1 MSYFLGID
9 IGSTTM
15 KTALI
20 DEQDKILYKSY
31 ERHFSQPKKTA
42 LKRISELGEILKTGN
57 IKICI
62 TGSAGMGISQTAD
75 IPFVQ
80 EVFAASLAV
89 EKFYPTSDVVIEL
102 GGEDAK
108 IIFLQGGIEERMNGT
123 CAGGTG
129 AFIDQMASLMNI
141 STKELDELS
150 AKYTK
155 IYPIASRCGVFAKTD
170 IQPLLSQ
177 GANKEDIAASIFE
190 AVVNQTISGL
200 AHGRQIK
207 GNVLFLGGPIHFLDG
222 LKRAFVKNLN
232 LDENSAFF
240 PELGHY
246 FVALGTA
253 IFAKESKRNFCY
265 DELVA
270 NLSKTPKVTKIH
282 ADLPLFADEKE
293 YENFKARHDKN
304 AIKTADIAT
313 YCGKA
318 YLGID
323 CGSTTIKIVL
333 ISQNDE
339 LLYKFYASNQGNSTE
354 VIKNEL
360 KKLLELCEGR
370 IEICK
375 SGATG
380 YGEELMC
387 EAFGVDFGIV
397 ETMAHYT
404 AARYFNENVDF
415 IIDIGGQDIKCFY
428 IVNGEIDSIVLNE
441 ACSSGCGS
449 FLQAFAN
456 SMNYDIDTFA
466 KLAIKS
472 KSPARLGSR
481 CTVFMNSSVKQAQKE
496 GATIEDISAGLA
508 ISVVKNALYKV
519 IRVSKA
525 ANLGK
530 NIVVQGGTFLNDAVL
545 RAFERELGVNVIRL
559 KNSEL
564 MGAYGAAMF
573 AKNQNLAQTSLISLD
588 EISNFSYKSKFATC
602 NKCENHCSL
611 TINIFSN
618 NKRFISGNRC
628 ERGAGKVIAKPLPNL
643 VEFKQNLLAT
653 YRDESDLSAEN
664 SKFCVGLPLVLN
676 MYELLPFWVS
686 FFRNLGCAVKISHK
700 PSDKITFEAAYSI
713 PTDTICYPAKSAHA
727 HIEQLARDESVDMI
741 FYPCM
746 SYSMD
751 EGISDNTYNCPVVAY
766 YPELIKA
773 NVVSLENKIFLYPHI
788 GLDNPEYF
796 AKQIF
801 EILKQYLLNLSL
813 KKVQGA
819 IKCGFNELKNYKN
832 KILLE
837 GQKALNFINENEIY
851 GIVLGSRPY
860 HIDPKINKG
869 IDKLLNSLGFAV
881 ISEDSLPPQ
890 KHSTKIL
897 NQWVYHA
904 RMLSAAHF
912 VCENERLEFVQLVS
926 FGCGIDAVT
935 TDELKEILRSR
946 GKFYT
951 QIKIDEITNMGAMKI
966 RLKSL
971 QAMMKNKNSQKEL
984 VYD

>member
-20 DEQDKILYKSY
+20 DEQDQILYKSY

-42 LKRISELGEILKTGN
+42 LKRINELSQMLKSSN
-57 IKICI
+57 IKVCI
-62 TGSAGMGISQTAD
+62 TGSAGMGISQNAN

-89 EKFYPTSDVVIEL
+89 EKFYPKSDVVIEL

-253 IFAKESKRNFCY
+253 IFAKDCAQSFCY
-265 DELVA
+265 DELIT
-270 NLSKTPKVTKIH
+270 NLNKTPQTTQIC
-282 ADLPLFADEKE
+282 ALDPLFIDENDYK
-293 YENFKARHDKN
+293 NFKTRHDKN
-304 AIKTADIAT
+304 AIKTADINA
-313 YCGKA
+313 YSGKA

-333 ISQNDE
+333 ISQNNE
-339 LLYKFYASNQGNSTE
+339 LLYHFYASNQGNSTL
-354 VIKNEL
+354 VIKEEL
-360 KKLLELCEGR
+360 QKLLEICKNK

-375 SGATG
+375 SAATG

-404 AARYFNENVDF
+404 AARFFNKNVDF

-472 KSPARLGSR
+472 KSPASLGSR

-496 GATIEDISAGLA
+496 GASIEDISAGLA

-519 IRVSKA
+519 IRVTNTS
-525 ANLGK
+525 NLGK

-545 RAFERELGVNVIRL
+545 RAFERELGIDVIRL

-564 MGAYGAAMF
+564 MGAYGAALF
-573 AKNQNLAQTSLISLD
+573 AKDQVLRQTSLINLD
-588 EISNFSYKSKFATC
+588 QLLNFSYKSKFATC
-602 NKCENHCSL
+602 HKCENHCAL

-628 ERGAGKVIAKPLPNL
+628 ERGAGAVVVKSLPNL
-643 VEFKQNLLAT
+643 IEFKQNLLAT
-653 YRDESDLSAEN
+653 YRNTNDLSEN
-664 SKFCVGLPLVLN
+664 AKICVGLPFVLN
-676 MYELLPFWVS
+676 MYELLPFWAV
-686 FFRNLGCAVKISHK
+686 FFRNLGCKVKISHQ
-700 PSDKITFEAAYSI
+700 PSDKITFDAAYSI
-713 PTDTICYPAKSAHA
+713 PTDTICYPAKSVHS
-727 HIEQLARDESVDMI
+727 HIEQLAHDDEIDII

-751 EGISDNTYNCPVVAY
+751 EGISDNTYNCPIVAY
-766 YPELIKA
+766 YPELIKS
-773 NVVSLENKIFLYPHI
+773 NVASLQDKIFLYPHI
-788 GLDNPEYF
+788 GLENANYF

-801 EILKQYLLNLSL
+801 EMLKQYLLNLTL
-813 KKVQGA
+813 KKVQNA
-819 IKCGFNELKNYKN
+819 IKCGFDELKNYKN
-832 KILLE
+832 QILTQ
-837 GQKALNFINENEIY
+837 GQKALNFIKDNEIY
-851 GIVLGSRPY
+851 GVVLGSRPY

-869 IDKLLNSLGFAV
+869 IDKVLNSLGFAV
-881 ISEDSLPPQ
+881 ISEDALPLQ
-890 KHSTKIL
+890 KHETKIL

-904 RMLSAAHF
+904 RMVSAAHF

-971 QAMMKNKNSQKEL
+971 QAMIKSKNSQKEL
-984 VYD
+984 VYG